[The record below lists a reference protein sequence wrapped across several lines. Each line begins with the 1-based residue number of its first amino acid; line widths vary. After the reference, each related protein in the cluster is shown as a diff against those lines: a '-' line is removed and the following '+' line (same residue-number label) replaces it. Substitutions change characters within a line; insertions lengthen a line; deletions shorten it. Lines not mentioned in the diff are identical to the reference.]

1 MDTKTEDRRIRKTRR
16 QLRLALTSLMKEKSV
31 KDITVRELSELCDI
45 NRGTFYAHYANVF
58 DMVDKIESEMFAHLN
73 NALDACCLENP
84 DMRLLP
90 LLEEIFSFVAEYADM
105 CLALLGKNGD
115 IAFLDKLKNVIR
127 EKCLLKWGVA
137 ISGDTPQTIDYAYA
151 YAVSGCTGLLKL
163 WLECGMRESPAQM
176 AAFANRLILS
186 GVTLPGQN
194 VCPGRS

>member
-1 MDTKTEDRRIRKTRR
+1 MPT
-16 QLRLALTSLMKEKSV
+16 
-31 KDITVRELSELCDI
+31 C
-45 NRGTFYAHYANVF
+45 
-58 DMVDKIESEMFAHLN
+58 
-73 NALDACCLENP
+73 
-84 DMRLLP
+84 
-90 LLEEIFSFVAEYADM
+90 
-105 CLALLGKNGD
+105 ALLGKNGD